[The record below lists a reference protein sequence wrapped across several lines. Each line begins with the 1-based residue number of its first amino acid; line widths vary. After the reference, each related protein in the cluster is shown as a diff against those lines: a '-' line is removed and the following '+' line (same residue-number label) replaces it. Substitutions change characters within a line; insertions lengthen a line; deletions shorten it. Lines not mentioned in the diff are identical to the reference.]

1 MEDGSTS
8 FMKVDVRGEPHCR
21 TERFHRKAR
30 RACERASERAGER
43 AVDMSAYYGQA
54 AFIRQKRAFK
64 GGDKIVNS
72 ISWKKPR
79 SRYPFTIF
87 PHFFTVGFRELTLYF
102 RAGVAN
108 RVAVHLLPD
117 DNEPATGEGKRE
129 RKRKDYGTFSIRIA
143 FLNRTLCS
151 VVNDDRGR
159 AVAQALQRLQ
169 RQK

>member
-1 MEDGSTS
+1 
-8 FMKVDVRGEPHCR
+8 
-21 TERFHRKAR
+21 
-30 RACERASERAGER
+30 
-43 AVDMSAYYGQA
+43 MSAYYGQA

-79 SRYPFTIF
+79 PRYPFTIF

-117 DNEPATGEGKRE
+117 DNEPGDGRGGE
-129 RKRKDYGTFSIRIA
+129 RKKEKRLRNIQHTNSISQSYFVFCRKR
-143 FLNRTLCS
+143 
-151 VVNDDRGR
+151 
-159 AVAQALQRLQ
+159 
-169 RQK
+169 